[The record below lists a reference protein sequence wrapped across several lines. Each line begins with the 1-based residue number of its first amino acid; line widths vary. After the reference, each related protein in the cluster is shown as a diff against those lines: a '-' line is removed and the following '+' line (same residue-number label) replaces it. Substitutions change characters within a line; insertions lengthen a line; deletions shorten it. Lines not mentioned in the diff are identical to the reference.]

1 MPLHYRSIIAFGDSH
16 VAGCELADIALV
28 NKYLSGLSTLEESD
42 SNTKQFAFPQ
52 LVANKLNIPC
62 YNYAISGGSNERS
75 LRKLIKAVQDHPDS
89 LVLFGYTSTDRK
101 EFYYPDNGLFL
112 GRDSDNFIQ
121 VGPQWE
127 QTSENQTFKIFQS
140 KSNSKI
146 QHPINK
152 QFVEKFLRHYNNI
165 DDIMFCVN
173 SICILHSKNVLHIPL
188 YDSVFSNKENVL
200 DFEKKHNYLQWCEF
214 KNFKRMQLGHY
225 GHDAHKDLAELIYGS
240 VAESGL
246 MHLS

>member
-1 MPLHYRSIIAFGDSH
+1 MSIFKSLIAFGDSH
-16 VAGCELADIALV
+16 VAGCELADLSLIK
-28 NKYLSGLSTLEESD
+28 NYLDGTVTLEESD

-52 LVANKLNIPC
+52 LVADKLNIPC

-112 GRDSDNFIQ
+112 GRDTDNFIQ

-127 QTSENQTFKIFQS
+127 QTTENKAFRIFQS
-140 KSNSKI
+140 GSNRKI
-146 QHPINK
+146 HHPINK
-152 QFVEKFLRHYNNI
+152 QFIDKFLRYYDNI

-173 SICILHSKNVLHIPL
+173 AICKLHSKCIIHIPL
-188 YDSVFSNKENVL
+188 YNSKFSNKENVL
-200 DFEKKHNYLQWCEF
+200 DFEKQNNYLQWCEF
-214 KNFKRMQLGHY
+214 KRFKKMQLGHY
-225 GHDAHKDLAELIYGS
+225 GHEAHKELAELIYGS
-240 VAESGL
+240 VAESG
-246 MHLS
+246 